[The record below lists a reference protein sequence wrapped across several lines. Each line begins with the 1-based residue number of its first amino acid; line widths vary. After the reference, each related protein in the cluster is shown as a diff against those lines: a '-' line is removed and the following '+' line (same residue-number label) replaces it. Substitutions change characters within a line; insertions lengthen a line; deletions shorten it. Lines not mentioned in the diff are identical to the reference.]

1 MKKGIEHVLRYTP
14 SGEVTINLSKEMIHN
29 IQSNLPFALDSNLR
43 NVGAD
48 VVKNEKSGQKETVIE
63 FNFFEYE
70 FMLTVSR
77 SPEDDKQ
84 DKSSVFYA
92 PLYDINVFMRD
103 HEEIQYQNI
112 GSVINGKPRTASLSI
127 DHGSSRTA
135 EKLPVKFND
144 TIYSIMWVVSGLVF
158 RSKLKNS
165 GLLHT
170 LDEGHKFTVSD
181 YDNLLKLSG
190 KNSFAIKKGD
200 VTPLCIAILENLLR
214 DSEQLS

>member
-1 MKKGIEHVLRYTP
+1 MKKGLEHVLKYTP
-14 SGEVTINLSKEMIHN
+14 SNEVTINLSDEMIAH
-29 IQSNLPFALDSNLR
+29 IKTSLPFVLDRHLK

-48 VVKNEKSGQKETVIE
+48 VVKNEKNNQKETIIE
-63 FNFFEYE
+63 FNFFDYE

-112 GSVINGKPRTASLSI
+112 GLVINGKTRTASLSI
-127 DHGSSRTA
+127 DHGSFRTS
-135 EKLPVKFND
+135 EKLPVKFSD
-144 TIYSIMWVVSGLVF
+144 TVYSIMWVVSGLVF

-165 GLLHT
+165 GLFHV
-170 LDEGHKFTVSD
+170 LDEGHKFTISD
-181 YDNLLKLSG
+181 YDNLLNLIG

-200 VTPLCIAILENLLR
+200 VTPLCIALLENLLK

>member
-1 MKKGIEHVLRYTP
+1 MKKGLEHVLRYTP
-14 SGEVTINLSKEMIHN
+14 SSEVTINLSGEMIAH
-29 IQSNLPFALDSNLR
+29 IKTSLPFVLDRYLK

-48 VVKNEKSGQKETVIE
+48 VLKNEKNGQKETIIE
-63 FNFFEYE
+63 FNFFDYE

-77 SPEDDKQ
+77 SPEDDQQ

-112 GSVINGKPRTASLSI
+112 GSVINDKPHRASLSI
-127 DHGSSRTA
+127 DHGSFRTSEA
-135 EKLPVKFND
+135 LPVMFHD
-144 TIYSIMWVVSGLVF
+144 TIHSIMCVVGGLVF

-165 GLLHT
+165 GLLDT
-170 LDEGHKFTVSD
+170 LDDGHKFTVSD

-200 VTPLCIAILENLLR
+200 ATPLCIALLENLLR
-214 DSEQLS
+214 DSEQF